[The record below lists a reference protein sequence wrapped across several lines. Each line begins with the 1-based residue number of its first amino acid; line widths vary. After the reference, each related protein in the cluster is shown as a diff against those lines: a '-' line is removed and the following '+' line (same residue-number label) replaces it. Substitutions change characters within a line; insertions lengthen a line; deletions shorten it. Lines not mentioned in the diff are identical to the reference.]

1 MITNSR
7 IGWGDQLGAQL
18 STLANLT
25 YIAKEN
31 NQQLVLWKELCNYRR
46 GYQFLDVF
54 EIKDILIINRSKK
67 IKNIIISNYCSSYKK
82 INSWQKQMNR
92 IYKSKLHKYLDRFIY
107 EWVRQNY
114 RDFKPITKKMLGG
127 GIHAKQELLNLQQ
140 NKNYDISSGFGTYQD
155 WKKYEKFITK
165 SLQFKTKITNTAKKI
180 YSEIK
185 SKNSYRV
192 SVHFRRT
199 DYLVL
204 SSLCLSDRYYID
216 AMDQFDSKTTT
227 FLIFSDDI
235 EEIKNLKMFKNKD
248 VIFITTHTAAVDMC
262 LMSMCNGNIIA
273 NSSFSFWGAMLNKND
288 NKKVVCPHD
297 FIGSSSH
304 DLCYMNGNW
313 YPDNWIPIKS
323 K

>member
-31 NQQLVLWKELCNYRR
+31 KQQLVLWKELCNYRR

-54 EIKDILIINRSKK
+54 DIKDIMCINRTKK
-67 IKNIIISNYCSSYKK
+67 IKNMIVSNYCSPYKK

-92 IYKSKLHKYLDRFIY
+92 IYNSKLYKYLDRFIY
-107 EWVRQNY
+107 ELIRQSY
-114 RDFKPITKKMLGG
+114 RDFEPITEKMLRGG
-127 GIHAKQELLNLQQ
+127 VHTKQELLSLQQ
-140 NKNYDISSGFGTYQD
+140 DKNYDISGGFGTYQD
-155 WKKYEKFITK
+155 WKKYEDFITDRLK
-165 SLQFKTKITNTAKKI
+165 FKPEITSVAKKI

-185 SKNSYRV
+185 SKNSYKV
-192 SVHFRRT
+192 SIHFRRT
-199 DYLVL
+199 DYLMM
-204 SSLCLSDRYYID
+204 SSLCLSDAYYVD
-216 AMDQFDSKTTT
+216 AMEQFNSKITT

-235 EEIKNLKMFKNKD
+235 EEIKNLKIFKNKD
-248 VIFITTHTAAVDMC
+248 VIFMSGQTAAVDMC

-273 NSSFSFWGAMLNKND
+273 NSTFSFWGAMLNRND
-288 NKKVVCPHD
+288 DKKVVCPHD
-297 FIGSSSH
+297 FIGSSSPE
-304 DLCYMNGNW
+304 LCYMNGNW
-313 YPDNWIPIKS
+313 YPDHWTAIKS